1 MRTGTALTVRFIRYN
16 RIFRLN
22 FNFLGVSENYPAA
35 KITKQNRTKMK
46 NMKLIFFFF
55 IFIISYFENIK
66 IRLKIASFLTI
77 LSILSI
83 FFSSSDFTSL
93 NFKKSYVEN
102 KISFHIDTYENV
114 MSWKK
119 NRSKK
124 NRGIQWKKVLI
135 VFLILI

>member
-1 MRTGTALTVRFIRYN
+1 
-16 RIFRLN
+16 
-22 FNFLGVSENYPAA
+22 
-35 KITKQNRTKMK
+35 MK
-46 NMKLIFFFF
+46 NTKLIFFF
-55 IFIISYFENIK
+55 Y
-66 IRLKIASFLTI
+66 IASFLTI

-83 FFSSSDFTSL
+83 FFTNDFTSL

-124 NRGIQWKKVLI
+124 NRGIQ
-135 VFLILI
+135 